1 MLDSASVNSISS
13 IPKQKID
20 FHARKTLVNS
30 KVSSENFERK
40 KLTLSSVP
48 VKESLSAE
56 HSSELLGHAL
66 EELLDGGGVSDE
78 GGGHFK
84 TAGRDVTDSGLDLN
98 AKFDK
103 SSLT

>member
-1 MLDSASVNSISS
+1 M
-13 IPKQKID
+13 
-20 FHARKTLVNS
+20 TL
-30 KVSSENFERK
+30 
-40 KLTLSSVP
+40 LTSVP
-48 VKESLSAE
+48 VEESLSSE
-56 HSSELLGHAL
+56 HGGELFTDTF
-66 EELLDGGGVSDE
+66 EEFLDGGGVSDE